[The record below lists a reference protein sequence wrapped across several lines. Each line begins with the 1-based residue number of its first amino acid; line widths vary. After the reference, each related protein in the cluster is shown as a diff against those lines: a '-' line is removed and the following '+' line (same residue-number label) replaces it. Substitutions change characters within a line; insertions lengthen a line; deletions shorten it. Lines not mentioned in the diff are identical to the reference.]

1 MARRCPRARR
11 AGRGHRALAAEA
23 ADRSRPA
30 GATPTQD
37 GDHAGGIFIGG
48 ATGMF
53 AGQPAVGPP
62 PPPRSLIPTFPYW
75 ELLPLLPSREE
86 WRHFL
91 GIEPPV
97 CDSSRHTIRS
107 TTQKPFIARFPPS
120 ADGLKR
126 VDTAVA
132 GAAIPLCTPRDIAI
146 GPDGALYVL
155 DLHPRLYDETR
166 DCGRSRSKRDAA
178 PDDAPARVFAVAED
192 AIAMSVDS
200 AGQVWTSSRR
210 VGEDIRVYGPRARKE
225 PEPVRVIDGWNAW
238 APSVLGIEVD
248 SRGNSY
254 VTAGEVVV
262 YPPSAREGD
271 PPVRKITGPATS
283 LRSPVDLAI
292 GPGDTL
298 YVLNALGTWRCGRGA
313 PAEVSVTVYP
323 PGADGNV
330 KPVRRI
336 MLTGGRRPRMAWHTP
351 LVRPDLRST
360 RAGRSRVLRNGA
372 MDRRVR
378 AGCAGKRGARPESLP
393 GRGAAVACHRQGGHA
408 LRPGHPGAEGGV
420 VPMGLSPEHARPRSR
435 ALMRAHSLVGSLYVV
450 GYPQPTEC

>member
-1 MARRCPRARR
+1 MSRIPWL
-11 AGRGHRALAAEA
+11 AGALALVALGVA
-23 ADRSRPA
+23 IGISLPKPPTAVVQPA
-30 GATPTQD
+30 PPPTQD

-126 VDTAVA
+126 VDTAIA

-155 DLHPRLYDETR
+155 DLHPRLYDETPGLR
-166 DCGRSRSKRDAA
+166 ALVKIYERDAA

-210 VGEDIRVYGPRARKE
+210 VGEVIRVYGPRARKE

-336 MLTGGRRPRMAWHTP
+336 MLTGEKAPDGLAYPPRPTG
-351 LVRPDLRST
+351 LTVDQS
-360 RAGRSRVLRNGA
+360 GA
-372 MDRRVR
+372 VYVSFGT
-378 AGCAGKRGARPESLP
+378 AQWIAVFAPGAR
-393 GRGAAVACHRQGGHA
+393 GNAVPVRN
-408 LRPGHPGAEGGV
+408 LYPGAE
-420 VPMGLSPEHARPRSR
+420 PQ
-435 ALMRAHSLVGSLYVV
+435 SLAIGKDGALYVLAIPGPRAV
-450 GYPQPTEC
+450 SCRWG